1 MAYGTTV
8 EAQREQLKF
17 GELFL
22 SSLYCQYNDV
32 HHAQRGLG
40 HVCLQLCTPRFTPQE
55 LCRTGTITPTSQMRK
70 VGLREATVTAMAA
83 WGWHVTASLT
93 TVPST
98 LLSEEIKLQKA
109 EESGFCQKLR
119 GYIGMVAE
127 WGS

>member
-1 MAYGTTV
+1 MAHCTTV

-17 GELFL
+17 WELFL

-55 LCRTGTITPTSQMRK
+55 LCRTSSQMRT
-70 VGLREATVTAMAA
+70 VGLREATVTAIAA
-83 WGWHVTASLT
+83 WGWHVTAILT

-109 EESGFCQKLR
+109 EVSGFCQKLR
-119 GYIGMVAE
+119 GYIGMVGE

>member
-1 MAYGTTV
+1 
-8 EAQREQLKF
+8 
-17 GELFL
+17 
-22 SSLYCQYNDV
+22 
-32 HHAQRGLG
+32 
-40 HVCLQLCTPRFTPQE
+40 
-55 LCRTGTITPTSQMRK
+55 MRK

-83 WGWHVTASLT
+83 WGWHVTAILT

-119 GYIGMVAE
+119 VYIGMVGE